1 MVIQSKNIMICLK
14 RITFDY
20 LDGTIKL
27 LENDYHFPK
36 ASHLAEEA
44 NTMCNL
50 SEGIYEK
57 GIKEGVS
64 KTVESG
70 LRKGLTCE
78 FISDNFDIL
87 IETVKQIA
95 EEMSCTV

>member
-1 MVIQSKNIMICLK
+1 MICLK

-20 LDGTIKL
+20 LDETIKL

-70 LRKGLTCE
+70 LRKELTCE
-78 FISDNFDIL
+78 FISDNFDIP

>member
-1 MVIQSKNIMICLK
+1 
-14 RITFDY
+14 
-20 LDGTIKL
+20 
-27 LENDYHFPK
+27 
-36 ASHLAEEA
+36 
-44 NTMCNL
+44 MCNL

-57 GIKEGVS
+57 GIKEGIKEGVS

-78 FISDNFDIL
+78 FISDNFDIP

-95 EEMSCTV
+95 KEMSCTV